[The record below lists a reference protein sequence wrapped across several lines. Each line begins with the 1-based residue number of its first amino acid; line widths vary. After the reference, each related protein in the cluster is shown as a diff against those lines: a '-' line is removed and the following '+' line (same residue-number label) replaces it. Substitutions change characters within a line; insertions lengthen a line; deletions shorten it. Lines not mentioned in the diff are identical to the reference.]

1 MVFSIVIYHHRKKV
15 YVAWYWNLRFEMR
28 CIFKYLLEQYNMV
41 YHVSVCSFLLL
52 AENVPVL
59 FSHKASSE
67 SNCNRNFQG
76 RPAGQ
81 NRLIVVMCTST
92 RILNQ
97 FIGLYFNRVTP
108 YTHFCIALYSQF
120 SYKLESLLLRV
131 LFFIWIRHDDGIV
144 VNTTTPCAG

>member
-1 MVFSIVIYHHRKKV
+1 
-15 YVAWYWNLRFEMR
+15 MR
-28 CIFKYLLEQYNMV
+28 CSRDTPCKVLGNMNSLALRGFNTVDRVFFPVFKYLLEQYNMV

-131 LFFIWIRHDDGIV
+131 LFFI
-144 VNTTTPCAG
+144 